1 MAKVFLKRGRANPL
15 WHGHPWVYS
24 GAIAREEGTFEAGD
38 VVEVC
43 DVDGRRIGLGF
54 INPRSQIRVRLATR
68 RDEVVD
74 GPFLLR
80 RLDEARRMRAR
91 IGLPSHEAGA
101 QTTAYRLVNSEGDG
115 LPGLVVDIYGDVVA
129 VQFSAL
135 GMKRLEQLV
144 FDALVELLHPR
155 AVVEVSA
162 GGFAQVEGFG
172 SATRLVRG
180 QLGSATPETSGDKTD
195 ELRAS
200 CFENGVALE
209 VEPLHGQKTG
219 MFLDQRENRR
229 RVMQLARGA
238 RVLDVYTYAGGFS
251 LAALKGGAASATCV
265 DSSAR
270 AIERAQHHAAINKL
284 GPLESVEADAF
295 RFLEQATP
303 RSFDFVIVDPP
314 KFARARKDLDA
325 ALKGYERLNAL
336 ALNACAPDALFATCS
351 CSQNV
356 DQETF
361 ERVIGSA
368 AIAAGRKVQLLE
380 VASQG
385 PDHPVPPAFP
395 EGRYLKFVLCR
406 VV

>member
-24 GAIAREEGTFEAGD
+24 GAIAREEGAIEAGD

-54 INPRSQIRVRLATR
+54 INPRSQIRVRLLTR
-68 RDEVVD
+68 KDEPID
-74 GPFLLR
+74 GAFLLA
-80 RLDEARRMRAR
+80 RLDEARRLRAR
-91 IGLPSHEAGA
+91 IGLPSSE
-101 QTTAYRLVNSEGDG
+101 TNAYRLVNSEGDG
-115 LPGLVVDIYGDVVA
+115 LPGLVIDVYGDVAA

-144 FDALVELLHPR
+144 YDAVVELMKPR

-180 QLGSATPETSGDKTD
+180 RLGAAVDDASEEP
-195 ELRAS
+195 LRAA
-200 CFENGVALE
+200 CRENGIDLE

-219 MFLDQRENRR
+219 MFLDQRENRA
-229 RVMQLARGA
+229 RVMSLAKGA

-251 LAALKGGAASATCV
+251 LAALKGGAAHATCV

-270 AIERAQHHAAINKL
+270 AIERARHHAELNRL
-284 GPLESVEADAF
+284 GPLEAVEADAF
-295 RFLEQATP
+295 RFLEQARP
-303 RSFDFVIVDPP
+303 RSYDFVIVDPP

-336 ALNACAPDALFATCS
+336 ALNACAPDALLATCS

-368 AIAAGRKVQLLE
+368 AIQAGRKVQLLDM
-380 VASQG
+380 ASQG

-395 EGRYLKFVLCR
+395 EGRYLKFALCR